1 MRKINMA
8 MRGLIAASALAMV
21 ATPALAGDEE
31 RALAA
36 IAQAQGKIDAA
47 MRMKNGTATSPE
59 TLAKAQASLR
69 LANEEYKSGK
79 EQKAIESA
87 VQAQQYADTVI
98 GETNQTADLNAQ
110 AQVEST
116 AAAQQEAVNA
126 NARADAAEQSAKNSA
141 AEAQVARAVAA
152 APKTTT
158 VTTETVK
165 STGATPKR
173 KVVKTTTPA
182 RTAVTEKTTTTVS
195 NP

>member
-1 MRKINMA
+1 MRKMNSV

-21 ATPALAGDEE
+21 TTPAFAGDEE

-47 MRMKNGTATSPE
+47 MRMKNGTTTSPE

-69 LANEEYKSGK
+69 LAREEYKSGK

-87 VQAQQYADTVI
+87 VEAQQYADTVI

-110 AQVEST
+110 AQAETT
-116 AAAQQEAVNA
+116 AAAQQEAANA
-126 NARADAAEQSAKNSA
+126 NARAAEAEQSAANSA
-141 AEAQVARAVAA
+141 AVARAATTAA
-152 APKTTT
+152 NTPKTTI
-158 VTTETVK
+158 TTETVK
-165 STGATPKR
+165 NGKKAT
-173 KVVKTTTPA
+173 KVVQQ
-182 RTAVTEKTTTTVS
+182 TTTVS